1 MRKLLLSVVFACIAA
16 APAAAAE
23 IVVFCPG
30 AVQSVVRPLVQDYEK
45 KSGNKVKFE
54 FATAGA
60 VAKKVADGAEGDVVL
75 ATDKG
80 LAGLAKAGKVDAGSI
95 KDLGSMGVGVA
106 VKAGAQKPDIHDV
119 DAFKK
124 SMLAAKSIMY
134 ANPAKGGQSGI
145 HVAKVFAELGLDK
158 ELGAKIQLRD
168 RGPDGLKEV
177 AKGDI
182 EIGLG
187 QMSEII
193 ANKDVELVGPFPPA
207 IQGAVMF
214 SAGVHSASKDKA
226 AAKAL
231 IEVLTSP
238 AAKEKFKAVGF
249 TVS

>member
-1 MRKLLLSVVFACIAA
+1 MRKLILSAFLAGLVAT
-16 APAAAAE
+16 PATAEE

-45 KSGNKVKFE
+45 ASGNTVKFE

-60 VAKKVADGAEGDVVL
+60 VAKKVAEGAAGDVVI
-75 ATDKG
+75 ATDVG
-80 LAGLAKAGKVDAGSI
+80 LAGLAKSGKVDDGSI

-106 VKAGAQKPDIHDV
+106 VKAGGPKPDIHDV

-158 ELGAKIQLRD
+158 ELGPKIQLRD

-187 QMSEII
+187 QISEII
-193 ANKDVELVGPFPPA
+193 ANKDVVLVGPFPPA
-207 IQGAVMF
+207 IQGAVTF
-214 SAGVHSASKDKA
+214 SAGVHSASKEKA
-226 AAKAL
+226 AAKVL
-231 IEVLTSP
+231 IDLLTSP
-238 AAKEKFKAVGF
+238 SAKERFKAVGF
-249 TVS
+249 TVT